1 MWSEYFS
8 YLMKLTKAEREQQ
21 ILIMV
26 GFWCVVLLVG
36 FIADKI
42 EKKEKQKN
50 KNVCIEKKIN
60 FCYYLVR

>member
-42 EKKEKQKN
+42 EKKRKT
-50 KNVCIEKKIN
+50 KK
-60 FCYYLVR
+60 